1 MKHSIK
7 KKFKKQ
13 KKKLINVFKI
23 NELESKIKLTNP
35 RAHCLKRLKKKKRQI
50 LAIKKHLRGNQIKA
64 SFQIR
69 DCF

>member
-1 MKHSIK
+1 MKHSSK

-35 RAHCLKRLKKKKRQI
+35 RAHCLKRLKKKKRTNI
-50 LAIKKHLRGNQIKA
+50 GY
-64 SFQIR
+64 
-69 DCF
+69 